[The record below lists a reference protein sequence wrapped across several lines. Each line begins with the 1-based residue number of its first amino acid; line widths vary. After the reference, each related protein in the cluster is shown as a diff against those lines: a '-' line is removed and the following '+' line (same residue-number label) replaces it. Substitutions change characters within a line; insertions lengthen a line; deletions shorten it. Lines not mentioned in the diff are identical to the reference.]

1 MISINSINYIFD
13 FFRNNSGALI
23 LLIALTVI
31 ISIEVMVYIQSL
43 RYILV
48 GLLLSGLVFLGLGM
62 LFYGYSTPYLYSIL
76 TLIVIFVL
84 IFIGT
89 YIISFIIFLLYLFD
103 VLLVLIIYFSFS
115 IYSIWTWVISLAIS
129 IVMFFLVRHLEKTI
143 KEKLFL
149 LDSEIN
155 KRAREKVE

>member
-1 MISINSINYIFD
+1 MISLNYIFD

-23 LLIALTVI
+23 LLIALTII
-31 ISIEVMVYIQSL
+31 ISMEVMVYIQSL

-48 GLLLSGLVFLGLGM
+48 GLLLSGLVFLGLGI

-76 TLIVIFVL
+76 TLIVAFIL

-103 VLLVLIIYFSFS
+103 VLLVLIIYFSLS
-115 IYSIWTWVISLAIS
+115 IYSIWTWVISIAVS
-129 IVMFFLVRHLEKTI
+129 IVMYFLVRHLEKTI
-143 KEKLFL
+143 KKKLFL
-149 LDSEIN
+149 LDSQIN
-155 KRAREKVE
+155 ERAREKVE